1 MRRFP
6 LQIDVAGAYTCQ
18 PEPDIPIPI
27 DGYVEPPRNA
37 RQFIDEERRLADTKI
52 SAIVNNDGLKSDGSW
67 IRAVSNPLVF
77 GVARSRMTGCR
88 LVTPQSELRR
98 PLRDTV
104 PSNFFNVA
112 REYAADSRS

>member
-1 MRRFP
+1 MP
-6 LQIDVAGAYTCQ
+6 LETFTSIGQAGVNGILELKPFKESSLSATHHSRSGID
-18 PEPDIPIPI
+18 
-27 DGYVEPPRNA
+27 N
-37 RQFIDEERRLADTKI
+37 I
-52 SAIVNNDGLKSDGSW
+52 SAIANNDGLKSDDSW
-67 IRAVSNPLVF
+67 IRALSDPFVF
-77 GVARSRMTGCR
+77 GDARSSMTGCR